1 MEETKQNV
9 LETEPVGRLLLKFSV
24 PTTLT
29 LMVNFL
35 YNIVDQIFI
44 GRAAGISGVAATNV
58 AFPITIVAAALA
70 LLIGDGCAANISL
83 CLGRREQEAA
93 DRTLGSACALLA
105 AAGLLLAAGGL
116 CFLRPL
122 VLLFGASPAIAGDA
136 AMYMGILLFGLP
148 FSMCNMALT
157 AIIRA
162 DGNPQYMM
170 RSMMI
175 GAGLNL
181 VLDPVFI
188 FTLGMGI
195 QGAAI
200 ATVIGQ
206 AVSGL
211 ISLAYLPRFRNFRL
225 KKENLR
231 LHGGSVK
238 SIFSLGFPS
247 LCTQAATAATQIVM
261 NNLMRRYGAGT
272 AYGSEIPLSCYGIM
286 TKIYQIAHAMF
297 VGLASGTQPIN
308 GYNFG
313 AKHYARVRQ
322 TYRTAAA
329 ISLLISTVWF
339 CVFRWGGGLLA
350 AMFVTGE
357 PLYQEFAV
365 HCFRLYML
373 GFFVYG
379 LPQVTASFFQA
390 TGQPAKSLAVALSRQ
405 ALFLIPL
412 AVLLSGRFGLDG
424 ALAAAPAA
432 DLLAFLLAVCLVFRE
447 MRGWRRRGWV
457 E

>member
-1 MEETKQNV
+1 MEETKRNI
-9 LETEPVGRLLLKFSV
+9 LETEPIGRLLLKFSI

-35 YNIVDQIFI
+35 YNIADQIFI
-44 GRAAGISGVAATNV
+44 GHATGIDGVAATNV

-93 DRTLGSACALLA
+93 DRTLGCACMLLA
-105 AAGLLLAAGGL
+105 GAGLLLVLGGL

-122 VLLFGASPAIAGDA
+122 VRLFGASPAIAEDA
-136 AMYMGILLFGLP
+136 ALYMGILLFGLP

-170 RSMMI
+170 
-175 GAGLNL
+175 
-181 VLDPVFI
+181 LDPIFI
-188 FTLGMGI
+188 FTLEMGI

-200 ATVIGQ
+200 ATIIGQ
-206 AVSGL
+206 IVSGV
-211 ISLAYLPRFRNFRL
+211 ISLAYLPRFENFRI
-225 KKENLR
+225 KKENLC
-231 LHGGSVK
+231 LHGGTAK
-238 SIFSLGFPS
+238 SICSLGFPS

-261 NNLMRRYGAGT
+261 NNLMRRYGVGT
-272 AYGSEIPLSCYGIM
+272 IYKSEIPLSCYGIM

-322 TYRTAAA
+322 TYRTAAFA
-329 ISLLISTVWF
+329 SLLISLAWF

-357 PLYQEFAV
+357 PLYQEFAA

-390 TGQPAKSLAVALSRQ
+390 TGQPVKSLAVSLSRQ

-432 DLLAFLLAVCLVFRE
+432 DMLAFLLAVCLVFRE
-447 MRGWRRRGWV
+447 MRVWRHRDWI
-457 E
+457 